1 MSVNKIRPQS
11 PQKNKVD
18 TYRAPVFSLDN
29 SATTLAAKMCINS
42 DEHSMYFD
50 FYAISKLLSFGHKY

>member
-29 SATTLAAKMCINS
+29 SATTLAAKMCS
-42 DEHSMYFD
+42 DEHSMYID
-50 FYAISKLLSFGHKY
+50 IYALSKLLSFAHKY